1 MIYSCYNHIDS
12 VYIAMWNPS
21 PGGLNLFH
29 VLYKVDHETGEL
41 KNYKKEVIDLY
52 NEPFWRLFVLNG
64 DIIYRSY
71 FHTYKFN
78 TDILEWKLQSDT
90 DSLTLLE
97 YQHTP
102 IRVGNYMFPIK
113 NHRSS
118 IMGKSTEDHR
128 NIVPVF
134 HCRASISWMC
144 KLDFPENHE
153 TAFIEKVK
161 EIFDISEDG
170 RSEPSC

>member
-64 DIIYRSY
+64 DIIYR
-71 FHTYKFN
+71 
-78 TDILEWKLQSDT
+78 
-90 DSLTLLE
+90 
-97 YQHTP
+97 
-102 IRVGNYMFPIK
+102 
-113 NHRSS
+113 
-118 IMGKSTEDHR
+118 
-128 NIVPVF
+128 
-134 HCRASISWMC
+134 
-144 KLDFPENHE
+144 
-153 TAFIEKVK
+153 
-161 EIFDISEDG
+161 
-170 RSEPSC
+170 

>member
-1 MIYSCYNHIDS
+1 
-12 VYIAMWNPS
+12 
-21 PGGLNLFH
+21 
-29 VLYKVDHETGEL
+29 
-41 KNYKKEVIDLY
+41 
-52 NEPFWRLFVLNG
+52 
-64 DIIYRSY
+64 
-71 FHTYKFN
+71 
-78 TDILEWKLQSDT
+78 
-90 DSLTLLE
+90 
-97 YQHTP
+97 
-102 IRVGNYMFPIK
+102 MFPIK

-118 IMGKSTEDHR
+118 IMGKSTENHR